1 MVAPAFRGRFPGT
14 GRGRGN
20 TPREPTLACGMA
32 GVIGM
37 WVDGRKPLE
46 WNPRMDKKTPVSSP
60 IRPEIENLDANGIGL
75 VSALALG
82 DPDVIALWFG
92 ESDLVTPAFIR
103 DAAKKALDDG
113 KTFYSNARGI
123 TPLREG
129 LRSFHKRTS
138 GADVALDRITVPGA
152 AMLAV
157 ILALQ
162 SVVETGDNIVVVS
175 PVWPNIFQA
184 AQICGA
190 EVRFARLDEDWNGGH
205 WSLDLEKLFAAC
217 NARTKAI
224 FIASPGNPTGWIM
237 SRDEQ
242 RKVLAFARERGIAI
256 ISDEVYGTLVYDGSK
271 HAPSFLEVAEPD
283 DAVFVINS
291 FSKPW
296 AMTGWRIGWLVH
308 PAKLDRAMWMM
319 SAANNTGA
327 TTFAQYGAIAALSP
341 EGDKFRNHMLELS
354 RTGRDVVQRFVDSQN
369 RIRWIRPDGAFYGF
383 LQIEGLT
390 DSLGFAS
397 DLVRNARVGVAPGSA
412 FAPPGDK
419 ASDAFVRVCFAQN
432 AKRIETGL
440 ERLGKAVAE
449 L

>member
-1 MVAPAFRGRFPGT
+1 
-14 GRGRGN
+14 
-20 TPREPTLACGMA
+20 
-32 GVIGM
+32 
-37 WVDGRKPLE
+37 
-46 WNPRMDKKTPVSSP
+46 MDKKAPFPSP
-60 IRPEIENLDANGIGL
+60 IRPEIEHLDANGIGL

-123 TPLREG
+123 PALRQAIADY
-129 LRSFHKRTS
+129 HKRTV
-138 GADVALDRITVPGA
+138 GAGMALERVTVPGA

-157 ILALQ
+157 IMALQ
-162 SVVETGDNIVVVS
+162 SVVRTGDNIVVVS

-184 AQICGA
+184 AEICGA
-190 EVRFARLDEDWNGGH
+190 EVRFARLEEDWAGGR
-205 WSLDLEKLFAAC
+205 WTLDLEKLFAAC

-237 SRDEQ
+237 PQDEQ

-256 ISDEVYGTLVYDGSK
+256 ISDEVYGTLVYDGAK
-271 HAPSFLEVAEPD
+271 HAPSFLEIAEPD

-308 PAKLDRAMWMM
+308 PAKLSQAMWMM

-341 EGDKFRNHMLELS
+341 EGDAFRGHMLELS
-354 RTGRDVVQRFVDSQN
+354 HKGRDVVQRFVESQN
-369 RIRWIRPDGAFYGF
+369 RIRWIKPDGAFYGF
-383 LQIEGLT
+383 LQVEGMT

-397 DLVRNARVGVAPGSA
+397 KLVHDARVGVAPGSA
-412 FAPPGDK
+412 FAPPSDK
-419 ASDAFVRVCFAQN
+419 ASDAYIRVCFAQD

-440 ERLGKAVAE
+440 ERLGKAVAA